1 MQKQYERKYKE
12 KVCGSR
18 MYAEKCFPVRCIARP
33 FAVDMN
39 VEMPM
44 EMQVSLQM
52 RLNVGY
58 VPEP

>member
-1 MQKQYERKYKE
+1 
-12 KVCGSR
+12 

-58 VPEP
+58 VPKP